1 MSVSNARVF
10 RVLNV
15 DDYDIARYAKSRV
28 LRQADYEVLEARSGA
43 EALRLVQNE
52 RPDLVVLD
60 VKLPDMDGIEV
71 CRQIKANSSTASV
84 LVLQVSATFTEEIY
98 RIKAL
103 ESGADSYLV
112 EPVAA
117 DELLANV
124 RALLR
129 LRRAEDIARAAAQEA
144 ERRRREAETFAKLVG
159 TINASLDLDATLQA
173 IGLAARALTGSDFVR
188 VALRKV
194 DSGALVLRYRVDE
207 AVHPYAE
214 QMTIVLG
221 QGVGGQVLRTGCPF
235 RTDAYLDDDR
245 VNGHDVALARAE
257 RVVASLA
264 VPVLVDGQLEGL
276 LYAINCSPRPFAD
289 ADETT
294 LQRLADHAAIAV
306 RNSRLYARAQAA
318 RADAEEANR
327 AKDAFLAVL
336 SHELRTPLQPI
347 LGWVQVARGSNL
359 ERDVVLQALDTIER
373 NARSQAQLIDDLLD
387 VSAII
392 TGKLRLAVRA
402 VALAPVVEAA
412 IDVVRPAAQ
421 AKGIAISSVLD
432 PAAGPVSGDP
442 DRLQQVVW
450 NLLSN
455 AVKFTPRGVGAGATG
470 ADGLPRGDRCDGLRP
485 GHSARVPPPRLR
497 KVPPGRQLERPP
509 ARRPGAGPR
518 HSTPPDRAARGGGA
532 RGEHRAGPG
541 RVVYSEPAPAA
552 PVRRGGRA
560 SHRGWGEACRRRPAV
575 DRGTAR
581 AGGRGRGGQ
590 PERAVHRAGGRRR
603 PGARGELR
611 EGGAGRAG
619 AVRPRCHCERPGD
632 AGRGRPQPHSQGPGA
647 RAARRRGHAGGGAD
661 RLRAP

>member
-455 AVKFTPRGVGAGATG
+455 AVKFTPKGGGC
-470 ADGLPRGDRCDGLRP
+470 RCDW
-485 GHSARVPPPRLR
+485 
-497 KVPPGRQLERPP
+497 
-509 ARRPGAGPR
+509 
-518 HSTPPDRAARGGGA
+518 
-532 RGEHRAGPG
+532 
-541 RVVYSEPAPAA
+541 
-552 PVRRGGRA
+552 
-560 SHRGWGEACRRRPAV
+560 RGWTPTWRS
-575 DRGTAR
+575 
-581 AGGRGRGGQ
+581 
-590 PERAVHRAGGRRR
+590 
-603 PGARGELR
+603 L
-611 EGGAGRAG
+611 
-619 AVRPRCHCERPGD
+619 
-632 AGRGRPQPHSQGPGA
+632 
-647 RAARRRGHAGGGAD
+647 
-661 RLRAP
+661 